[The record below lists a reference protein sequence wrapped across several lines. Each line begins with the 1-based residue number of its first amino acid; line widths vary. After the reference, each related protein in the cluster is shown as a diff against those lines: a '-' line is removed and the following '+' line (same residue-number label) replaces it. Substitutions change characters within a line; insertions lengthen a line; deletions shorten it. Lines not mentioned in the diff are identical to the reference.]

1 MQRHPPGL
9 QHPHTTPGPR
19 PSGPQELLFQAQVQG
34 DHLEGQS
41 PMVQTGQAWISQGVQ
56 AREVLYEYQGKG
68 IPWDFLPA
76 WGVRV
81 GLGSEAVLAILPF
94 LGS

>member
-1 MQRHPPGL
+1 
-9 QHPHTTPGPR
+9 
-19 PSGPQELLFQAQVQG
+19 
-34 DHLEGQS
+34 
-41 PMVQTGQAWISQGVQ
+41 MVQTGQAWISQGVQ

-68 IPWDFLPA
+68 KPWDFLPA